1 MNPIH
6 RTEFPLSHAWLVLLC
21 KALLLGCLVLAV
33 APVAN
38 AEDEEE
44 GEAVPST
51 YVAIE
56 PPFVTNYG
64 GPGRLRYMKVE
75 VSLRIKG
82 EGSEAAIERHMPYIR
97 DTLLNLFA
105 VQTDDTINN
114 AQGKESLRQQAFT
127 DVTGILEEEEQPGI
141 LEDILFTG
149 FVVQR

>member
-1 MNPIH
+1 MNATD
-6 RTEFPLSHAWLVLLC
+6 RLEFPLIRSWM
-21 KALLLGCLVLAV
+21 ALLLCCLALLVTSPVLA
-33 APVAN
+33 
-38 AEDEEE
+38 EDEEEE

-75 VSLRIKG
+75 VSLRIQ
-82 EGSEAAIERHMPYIR
+82 GSPEASAAIERHMPHIR

-114 AQGKESLRQQAFT
+114 AQGKEGLRQQAFT
-127 DVTGILEEEEQPGI
+127 DVNTMLDSEEDPGI
-141 LEDILFTG
+141 LEDLLFTG

>member
-1 MNPIH
+1 MM
-6 RTEFPLSHAWLVLLC
+6 LC
-21 KALLLGCLVLAV
+21 CMALLLAV
-33 APVAN
+33 PVF

-75 VSLRIKG
+75 VSLRIQ
-82 EGSEAAIERHMPYIR
+82 GSPEASAAIERHMPHIR

-105 VQTDDTINN
+105 IQTDDTINN
-114 AQGKESLRQQAFT
+114 AQGKEGL
-127 DVTGILEEEEQPGI
+127 
-141 LEDILFTG
+141 
-149 FVVQR
+149 